1 MRSFFA
7 LLLDAYQ
14 RFLNDDGWAIASH
27 IALTGLTSLFPF
39 LIFFTA
45 MAGTFGSQ
53 ELADEAARILFD
65 SWPEKVGTPI
75 IQEVR
80 NVLGQPHGGVL
91 TLGGVLALYFASNA
105 VEALRTG
112 LNRAYDRVETRS
124 WWLLRLEAIAFVML
138 GALALLTLAFGVVL
152 GPLIFSAIETYVPG
166 IEPLRPTYTLS
177 RLSLAALVLIVTL
190 VVVHKFLPAGKRSL
204 RMIAPGVGF
213 TIVCSL
219 AAGEAFGA
227 YLARFSQNYISTYAG
242 LASVMI
248 ALVFLYWMAAIFVF
262 GGELNIA
269 IEGAR
274 ARAAKRGENGE
285 IANSLDSE
293 RGVS

>member
-1 MRSFFA
+1 MRSLVA

-14 RFLNDDGWAIASH
+14 RFLDDDGWAIASH

-45 MAGTFGSQ
+45 LAGTFGSK

-75 IQEVR
+75 ILEVR

-91 TLGGVLALYFASNA
+91 TFGGVLALYFASNA

-124 WWLLRLEAIAFVML
+124 WWLLRLEAIAFVLL

-152 GPLIFSAIETYVPG
+152 GPLIFAAVERYVPG
-166 IEPLRPTYTLS
+166 IEPLRQTYTLS
-177 RLSLAALVLIVTL
+177 RLTLAALVLILTL
-190 VVVHKFLPAGKRSL
+190 VVVHKYLPAGRRSL
-204 RMIAPGVGF
+204 RTIAPGVAF
-213 TIVCSL
+213 TILCSL

-227 YLARFSQNYISTYAG
+227 YLARFSESYISTYAG

-248 ALVFLYWMAAIFVF
+248 ALVFLYWMSAIFVF
-262 GGELNIA
+262 GGEINTA
-269 IEGAR
+269 IEVAR
-274 ARAAKRGENGE
+274 SAREKSRE
-285 IANSLDSE
+285 
-293 RGVS
+293 